1 MDEYTIANLLPVE
14 EYNEESTTT
23 PTFNNQ
29 HEFFKFL
36 WELEDSAMED
46 SDDE

>member
-1 MDEYTIANLLPVE
+1 MDEYTITNFPVE
-14 EYNEESTTT
+14 EYNEESTNN
-23 PTFNNQ
+23 PSFNNQ

-46 SDDE
+46 SDDD